1 MTLDTNTQS
10 EINQTASNYVVRL
23 YSGELTAKEEQ
34 EILSWCDK
42 SEAHQIAFDEAIK
55 VWEAASQL
63 PTSMSLREKLEGRFY
78 YARYIAASIVVALLC
93 LIFFQQGNF
102 GGKAEP
108 LSPSQ
113 HYTTAIGEV
122 SNVGLPDGSIITL
135 NTDTAVD
142 VKFSPQKRELW
153 LQKGEAFFDIAKA
166 PTRPFLIH
174 TGGKTIRVVGTKFN
188 VKLSDSGFDIA
199 VSEGIV
205 TVEESQVS
213 EPSHFAINVEPVLLE
228 AGAMAT
234 FDQENTL
241 IAKQNTDVVEKAQS
255 WRSGYLRFDDERL
268 DKVIESF
275 NRYRTKKIVVDEE
288 VSSMRISGVFTLS
301 EGDAILTA
309 LEATLPIDVQKNDK
323 NIIVVKK

>member
-1 MTLDTNTQS
+1 MTLDANTQS
-10 EINQTASNYVVRL
+10 AINQKANNYVVRL

-34 EILSWCDK
+34 EILSWCDE
-42 SEAHQIAFDEAIK
+42 SEAHQTAFDEAIA
-55 VWEAASQL
+55 VWEASSQL
-63 PTSMSLREKLEGRFY
+63 PPTISLKEKFEGRFY

-93 LIFFQQGNF
+93 FTFFQQSNL
-102 GGKAEP
+102 GGKAQR
-108 LSPSQ
+108 LSSSQ

-122 SNVGLPDGSIITL
+122 SNIGLPDGSIITL
-135 NTDTAVD
+135 NTDTAID

-166 PTRPFLIH
+166 PSRPFLIH
-174 TGGKTIRVVGTKFN
+174 TGDKTIRVVGTKFN

-205 TVEESQVS
+205 AVEESQVN
-213 EPSHFAINVEPVLLE
+213 ELPRGAINVAPVLLE

-275 NRYRTKKIVVDEE
+275 NRYRTKKIVVGEE

-309 LEATLPIDVQKNDK
+309 LEATLPIDIQKNDK
-323 NIIVVKK
+323 NITVVKK